1 MDNTYD
7 KKTLSLSKRYRKYQ
21 DIVMGLLD
29 DDKEYSLEEVDTI
42 INKFLGKENE

>member
-7 KKTLSLSKRYRKYQ
+7 KKTLSQSKRYRKYQ